1 MKQKIIQFVRSTEN
15 LEKVIDSAIPLV
27 NALDLELNLV
37 MVLETR
43 NAYYYPMTSTLN
55 TSLETY
61 QFEKMR
67 NDQIKKEK
75 KSFEKVIRKKQKENK
90 NPVIS
95 YEIKEGATDMILID
109 MSEDPET
116 YLIMISESHEPEQ
129 GFIINTYLNIVERA
143 SCPILKIPKNYHLA
157 DLKRILYATDYKE
170 EDISTL
176 TRLASIAAPFKG
188 IITALHITDS
198 VDLEEK
204 LKSHGFESSLHDKV
218 GYDRIHFAIR
228 EEKNVVRGILEYAE
242 KGEYDL
248 IVLLKENRNF
258 LQRLFTRSESNR
270 ILSEATI
277 PVMIYHEPT

>member
-67 NDQIKKEK
+67 NDQMEKEK